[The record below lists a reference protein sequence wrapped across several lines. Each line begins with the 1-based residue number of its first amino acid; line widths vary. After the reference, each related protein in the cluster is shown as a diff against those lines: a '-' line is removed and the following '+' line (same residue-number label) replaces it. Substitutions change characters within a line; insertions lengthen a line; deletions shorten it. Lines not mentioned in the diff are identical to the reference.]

1 MNRILLIIGLLL
13 SVFIINAQ
21 VIISDDTMF
30 CSSQPHDLYAMSAE
44 QSSMSQDDQHDVVV
58 PIGFDFD
65 FYGGTYDK
73 CVVSGNGYIT
83 FDTSVASTW
92 SPYSINQAIPNPGS
106 MPENAILA
114 PWQDIDVGVSG
125 SIYYGTTG
133 IAPNR
138 RFTVTWCA
146 IAMYSCNQ
154 MLHTS
159 QAVLHEGSNKIEM
172 FIQDK
177 PLCITWNGGAAI
189 QGLVDATST
198 NFDIVDDPILLLPR
212 NWPLTWTATNEG
224 WEFLPNGTTS
234 YNINAI
240 AYQPIIAGLA
250 TWTDAIGTVL
260 GTGPILTVNPTN
272 TTTYY
277 CSITGSCAGV
287 TLTDSVTIA
296 ITGCFGMNL
305 TSTPSSCSGT
315 DGTVTVAPTIIGVTT
330 SPPWTIELQDF
341 NGINV
346 QVANNVMTTTH
357 TFSNV
362 VTGPYI
368 VKITQTNGYSAQ
380 DTIIISQ
387 IQNPL
392 IVTTNHQD
400 VNCYGGSNGV
410 ISVIPQGSGA
420 SPYQFY
426 INGSLATNP
435 FPYDSVFTSL
445 SPGVYIMSVI
455 DTNNCM
461 DKDTVV
467 ITQPNFPLQI
477 SPTSNKVNCH
487 GEASGFSA
495 VSSTGGTPSYNYE
508 WFDGSYTSIGLGDS
522 ITGLLGGSYFVKV
535 TDANGCEDVG
545 NIQIL
550 QMQTPLLGNNQIFGV
565 PCKYDSTGMIVSQAV
580 GSQGPYR
587 YYWFNP
593 QGDSL
598 IQPDTDQF
606 LFGRDTLAD
615 LPTGVYDLHLY
626 DANGCTEN
634 YTITVGEPTDAL
646 SIDSVVM
653 SNMVRCYGEDDGAA
667 LAYVSGGMP
676 NYYFMWDNGELN
688 SNAVNLTSGYHVLT
702 LTDDWGCVVKD
713 SVYVNENTLIETTIS
728 VDNEVSCYGLSDG
741 SVSATS
747 VGGSPNYTYFWS
759 NLSTSNTGTSST
771 NSGLIYGSYYL
782 TTQDIYGCEV
792 FDTVL
797 VLQPDPLNIES
808 DEIDSISC
816 YGYNDGLAYAYAW
829 GGTSPYTFYWDSLSG
844 FVGDTNGMLTPG
856 VHTVFVVDDR
866 GCISSDTVLIHEPP
880 VFEVNIIDGLT
891 IWPYCIGVN
900 SASLTSEAI
909 GGTPFL
915 TAPYYSYVWD
925 DNPVTPQTTPVAS
938 SLLAGV
944 YTVTVTDS
952 RGCVVS
958 ATKDID
964 TITGT
969 MTSDI
974 HDSLTYNGGYH
985 VSCYGE
991 DDGELYVVGG
1001 GTDHVPFTYQWYGP
1015 NGFNSTND
1023 SIFDLVAGTYSVTV
1037 LDSNGCSVN
1046 NSFDITTPDELT
1058 YTTIGVFRNESC
1070 DGSCNGQIEIDLT
1083 GGTSPYVGVSTNV
1096 STGVQLTST
1105 MIGDSILGD
1114 ICSGTWSVV
1123 LTDDNG
1129 CSSSLIA
1136 GGVGIQTVGH
1146 NNQTTSQINQST
1158 VQNILCYGTS
1168 TGSLDVLSPNP
1179 NTTNYSY
1186 NWVHALTGTSVGVGN
1201 TATNLSAGFYVLEAQ
1216 YMDGLNVGPYDG
1228 CTTRDTIEITQIDEI
1243 EITAVI
1249 EDVDCY
1255 DNNTGSITIA
1265 APLGGVTG
1273 GTPNYTFQWNPGS
1286 TSGSTINN
1294 LTEGTYTLSVTDI
1307 NGCLQVD
1314 TFVVMEPDVLVANV
1328 TQNGATLTVNVT
1340 GGTTSYT
1347 HSWRESS
1354 NPNLN
1359 LQGGTTYMVLTP
1371 GTYYCIVTDAN
1382 LCETTSNSFTY
1393 TSPPP
1398 PPPPPPT
1405 SIDESKIILEI
1416 YPNPFVDRTT
1426 VDFGRLIIE
1435 GELKVIDILGNVVD
1449 VYKLKNQRELVIER
1463 ETKSKGV
1470 YFVELNI
1477 NNHKIFKKI
1486 TLQ

>member
-30 CSSQPHDLYAMSAE
+30 CSSQPHDLYAISAE
-44 QSSMSQDDQHDVVV
+44 QSSMAVDDMHDVVV

-65 FYGGTYDK
+65 FYGSTYTH
-73 CVVSGNGYIT
+73 CVVSGNGYLT
-83 FDTSVASTW
+83 FDTTQSNQY
-92 SPYSINQAIPNPGS
+92 SPWAINQAIPNPGQ
-106 MPENAILA
+106 MPENAIMA
-114 PWQDIDVGVSG
+114 PWQDINTGVVGN
-125 SIYYGTTG
+125 IFYGTTG

-146 IAMYSCNQ
+146 IAMFSCTND
-154 MLHTS
+154 LHTS
-159 QAVLHEGSNKIEM
+159 QIVLYEGSDKIEM

-177 PLCITWNGGAAI
+177 PLCITWNGGAAV

-198 NFDIVDDPILLLPR
+198 NFDIVNDPVLLLPR

-224 WEFLPNGTTS
+224 WEFLPNGATS
-234 YNINAI
+234 YNINTI

-250 TWTDAIGTVL
+250 TWTDASGNIL
-260 GTGPILTVNPTN
+260 GTGPTLNVNPTN

-277 CSITGSCAGV
+277 CSITGSCAGA
-287 TLTDSVTIA
+287 TLTDSVTIG

-305 TSTPSSCSGT
+305 TPIDASCLGV
-315 DGTVTVAPTIIGVTT
+315 DGEIVVAPTLGTT

-341 NGINV
+341 NGFNI
-346 QVANNVMTTTH
+346 QTANNVMTTTH

-368 VKITQTNGYSAQ
+368 VKVTQPNGYSAQ
-380 DTIIISQ
+380 DTVIMSQ

-392 IVTTNHQD
+392 SVGTNYSH
-400 VNCYGGSNGV
+400 VKCYNGSDAS
-410 ISVIPQGSGA
+410 ISVLPTGGA
-420 SPYQFY
+420 LPYQFFM
-426 INGSLATNP
+426 NGFPASNP
-435 FPYDSVFTSL
+435 YPYDSVFSNL
-445 SPGVYIMSVI
+445 NPGTYVMSVI
-455 DTNNCM
+455 DANNCM
-461 DKDTVV
+461 NKDTVI
-467 ITQPNFPLQI
+467 ITQPNFPLQVM
-477 SPTSNKVNCH
+477 STSKLLNCY
-487 GEASGFSA
+487 GESSGFA
-495 VSSTGGTPSYNYE
+495 TVSSLGGTPSYSYE

-522 ITGLLGGSYFVKV
+522 ISGLFGGSYFVKV
-535 TDANGCEDVG
+535 TDANGCDTVG
-545 NIQIL
+545 SL
-550 QMQTPLLGNNQIFGV
+550 QVLQTQTPLLGNNQIFGV
-565 PCKYDSTGMIVSQAV
+565 PCKGDSTGMIVSQAV

-587 YYWFNP
+587 YYWFDP
-593 QGDSL
+593 SGDSL
-598 IQPDTDQF
+598 YTVGMDQF
-606 LFGRDTLAD
+606 KFGRDTLYD
-615 LPTGVYDLHLY
+615 LATGTYDLHLY

-653 SNMVRCYGEDDGAA
+653 SNMVKCYGEDDGAA

-688 SNAVNLTSGYHVLT
+688 SNAVNLTSGYHVVT
-702 LTDDWGCVVKD
+702 LTDDWGCVIKD
-713 SVYVNENTLIETTIS
+713 SVYIAENTLIETTIS

-747 VGGSPNYTYFWS
+747 LGGSPNYNYFWS
-759 NLSTSNTGTSST
+759 NGTTDIGLTTT

-816 YGYNDGLAYAYAW
+816 YGYDDGFAYAYAW
-829 GGTSPYTFYWDSLSG
+829 GGTSPYTFYWDSLTG
-844 FVGDTNGMLTPG
+844 YQGDTNNMLTPG

-866 GCISSDTVLIHEPP
+866 GCISSDTVLIHEPLL
-880 VFEVNIIDGLT
+880 FEVNILDDFT
-891 IWPYCIGVN
+891 ILPYCIGVN

-969 MTSDI
+969 MNSII
-974 HDSLTYNGGYH
+974 HDPLTYNGGYH

-1001 GTDHVPFTYQWYGP
+1001 GTDHIPFTYQWYGP

-1023 SIFDLVAGTYSVTV
+1023 SIFDLVAGTYSVTL

-1046 NSFDITTPDELT
+1046 NIFDITTPDELT

-1070 DGSCNGQIEIDLT
+1070 DGSCNGQIEIDLI
-1083 GGTSPYVGVSTNV
+1083 GGTSPYVGISTNV

-1129 CSSSLIA
+1129 CSSSLIS
-1136 GGVGIQTVGH
+1136 GGVGIQTVGY

-1158 VQNILCYGTS
+1158 IQNILCYGTS

-1186 NWVHALTGTSVGVGN
+1186 NWVHAQTGISVGVGN
-1201 TATNLSAGFYVLEAQ
+1201 TATNLSAGIYVLESEYSDALNS
-1216 YMDGLNVGPYDG
+1216 GLPYEG
-1228 CTTRDTIEITQIDEI
+1228 CTTRDTVEITQIDEI

-1249 EDVDCY
+1249 VDVDCY
-1255 DNNTGSITIA
+1255 DNNTGSISVSSPNGSII
-1265 APLGGVTG
+1265 G
-1273 GTPNYTFQWNPGS
+1273 GTSPYILQWNPGS

-1294 LTEGTYTLSVTDI
+1294 LTEGTYTLSVTDSE
-1307 NGCLQVD
+1307 GCLKVD
-1314 TFVVMEPDVLVANV
+1314 TFVVTEPNLLVANV
-1328 TQNGATLTVNVT
+1328 TQNGATLSVSVT
-1340 GGTTSYT
+1340 GGTSAYSY
-1347 HSWRESS
+1347 SWRESLS
-1354 NPNLN
+1354 PNQD
-1359 LQGGTTYMVLTP
+1359 LQGGSTYMVLTP
-1371 GTYYCIVTDAN
+1371 GTYYCIVTDDN
-1382 LCETTSNSFTY
+1382 GCEVQSNEFTY
-1393 TSPPP
+1393 DNQ
-1398 PPPPPPT
+1398 T
-1405 SIDESKIILEI
+1405 SIDLTGLRLNI

-1435 GELKVIDILGNVVD
+1435 GELKVIDILGNIVEIYELD
-1449 VYKLKNQRELVIER
+1449 NQRELVIER

>member
-1 MNRILLIIGLLL
+1 MKKLYSFLIAIFISGTISAQCTVTALSYIWPDTTNINFCFQLGDTLVIDATNSVVATQLDNDFELGTFGTGWQTGLSANVVQNNPAHCAWPPPANPVPNTAYVWMGNAAAHPRNLTSIDFDLSACYNLEFDMKYAIQSQAAPCEGPDQDCEGVRIQYSTDAGLTW
-13 SVFIINAQ
+13 FNWDGTQ
-21 VIISDDTMF
+21 
-30 CSSQPHDLYAMSAE
+30 E
-44 QSSMSQDDQHDVVV
+44 QSWTAATLPTNCGSQAAPAHPVYAYSGVGYWNPDTLN
-58 PIGFDFD
+58 IGGGSTSPFVNWFHVNTALPAAAQTTSTRIRWIQLGSSNNSFDHWGLDNVYIGCQTFSP
-65 FYGGTYDK
+65 GGY
-73 CVVSGNGYIT
+73 
-83 FDTSVASTW
+83 TW
-92 SPYSINQAIPNPGS
+92 S
-106 MPENAILA
+106 
-114 PWQDIDVGVSG
+114 
-125 SIYYGTTG
+125 
-133 IAPNR
+133 
-138 RFTVTWCA
+138 
-146 IAMYSCNQ
+146 
-154 MLHTS
+154 
-159 QAVLHEGSNKIEM
+159 
-172 FIQDK
+172 
-177 PLCITWNGGAAI
+177 GGAA
-189 QGLVDATST
+189 VDTIGTDLPYGGQHLLELNALGTYEYVVTFVDST
-198 NFDIVDDPILLLPR
+198 FYSPANPQVNICHDTVRFIGISSFEYHVSDVSCYGDS
-212 NWPLTWTATNEG
+212 
-224 WEFLPNGTTS
+224 NG
-234 YNINAI
+234 
-240 AYQPIIAGLA
+240 IIAVEQINNS
-250 TWTDAIGTVL
+250 T
-260 GTGPILTVNPTN
+260 
-272 TTTYY
+272 
-277 CSITGSCAGV
+277 SI
-287 TLTDSVTIA
+287 
-296 ITGCFGMNL
+296 
-305 TSTPSSCSGT
+305 
-315 DGTVTVAPTIIGVTT
+315 
-330 SPPWTIELQDF
+330 
-341 NGINV
+341 
-346 QVANNVMTTTH
+346 
-357 TFSNV
+357 
-362 VTGPYI
+362 
-368 VKITQTNGYSAQ
+368 YSYF
-380 DTIIISQ
+380 I
-387 IQNPL
+387 
-392 IVTTNHQD
+392 
-400 VNCYGGSNGV
+400 NGV
-410 ISVIPQGSGA
+410 L
-420 SPYQFY
+420 
-426 INGSLATNP
+426 NTNP
-435 FPYDSVFTSL
+435 QPYDTVFTDL
-445 SPGVYIMSVI
+445 LPGVYDIAIS
-455 DTNNCM
+455 DNGNCE
-461 DKDTVV
+461 
-467 ITQPNFPLQI
+467 ITDSITINAPNFPLQI
-477 SPTSNKVNCH
+477 TSYSDSLYLCY
-487 GEASGFSA
+487 GDSSGSA
-495 VSSTGGTPSYNYE
+495 HVSSLGGTPSYNYE

-522 ITGLLGGSYFVKV
+522 ISGLVGGSYFVKV

-565 PCKYDSTGMIVSQAV
+565 PCKGDSTGMIVSQAV

-587 YYWFNP
+587 YYWFDP
-593 QGDSL
+593 SGDSL
-598 IQPDTDQF
+598 YTVGMDQF
-606 LFGRDTLAD
+606 KFGRDTLYD
-615 LPTGVYDLHLY
+615 LATGTYDLHLY

-634 YTITVGEPTDAL
+634 YTITVGEPTEAL

-759 NLSTSNTGTSST
+759 NLSTSNIGTSST

-797 VLQPDPLNIES
+797 VLQPDPLDVES

-816 YGYNDGLAYAYAW
+816 YGYDDGLAYAYAW

-900 SASLTSEAI
+900 SASLTSESI

-969 MTSDI
+969 MNSTI

-1136 GGVGIQTVGH
+1136 GGVGIQTVGY

-1158 VQNILCYGTS
+1158 VQNVLCYGTS
-1168 TGSLDVLSPNP
+1168 TGNLDVLSPNP
-1179 NTTNYSY
+1179 NTTNYAY

-1328 TQNGATLTVNVT
+1328 TQNGATLSVSVT